1 MLWIPQNL
9 KESWRDRREHSA
21 ARDHPTERP
30 GGGGTYL
37 LGDCH
42 AAQWDWSP
50 DAPVRPRNTG
60 NPKAAS
66 TDGSVITS
74 HTCDSW
80 YRTWMQVVPA
90 KDHAEGT

>member
-1 MLWIPQNL
+1 MLWIPKNL
-9 KESWRDRREHSA
+9 KESWRHRWEHSA

-60 NPKAAS
+60 NPVHYKLQINNS
-66 TDGSVITS
+66 ILVKVCG
-74 HTCDSW
+74 
-80 YRTWMQVVPA
+80 MQ
-90 KDHAEGT
+90 